1 MQEGSWA
8 MQSTS
13 SLRRSPSRW
22 ERWALASGILFA
34 ATQLAALLF
43 AFGVVVPTHA
53 PVGAPAQETAAAL
66 AANSTIIAFG
76 TYLTTVPMPF
86 LLIFL
91 GGLHELLRRSH
102 AGGPALAT
110 AALAAGVA
118 AAVIVPFG
126 AVLSGLS
133 APVALQGGDPVL
145 AKELDSITPLAM
157 ALSGYPYAVLAGAVS
172 IAVLR
177 GGLAPRWVGWLG
189 VAVVAV
195 SLAATATIA
204 VNALFPLTLLVTLL
218 FPVWVLSLSI
228 ALVRQGR
235 RVEVSERA
243 AA

>member
-1 MQEGSWA
+1 

-13 SLRRSPSRW
+13 ILRRSRPRW
-22 ERWALASGILFA
+22 ERWTLASGILFA
-34 ATQLAALLF
+34 GTQIAALLF

-53 PVGAPAQETAAAL
+53 PIGAPAQDTAAAL
-66 AANSTIIAFG
+66 AANSGIIAVG
-76 TYLTTVPMPF
+76 TYLTTIPMPF

-91 GGLHELLRRSH
+91 GGLYEVLRRSH
-102 AGGPALAT
+102 AGGGALAT
-110 AALAAGVA
+110 AAVAAGVA

-133 APVALQGGDPVL
+133 APVALQGGDPAV

-157 ALSGYPYAVLAGAVS
+157 ALSGYPYAVLAGSVS

-177 GGLAPRWVGWLG
+177 GGIAPRWVGWLG
-189 VAVVAV
+189 VALVAV

-204 VNALFPLTLLVTLL
+204 VNALFPLALLVTML
-218 FPVWVLSLSI
+218 FPVWVLTLSI
-228 ALVRQGR
+228 ALVRNGR
-235 RVEVSERA
+235 RAEDVPERA